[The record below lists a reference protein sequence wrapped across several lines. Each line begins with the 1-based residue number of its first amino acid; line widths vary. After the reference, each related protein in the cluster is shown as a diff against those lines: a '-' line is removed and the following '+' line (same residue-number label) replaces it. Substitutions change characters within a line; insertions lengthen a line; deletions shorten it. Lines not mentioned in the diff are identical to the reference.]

1 MSIEGGGRMNLHA
14 SLSVDARHDKVW
26 ITFKAENRGERRVWL
41 PRALTDD
48 PRPGGRVFDVRVHP
62 GGAPIAYVGAH
73 AARGGAGW
81 FELPPHSAH
90 THTVDIT
97 SDYAFRPGDHTYELR
112 YAGLALADIHHPDAT
127 TALATDPVMFRH
139 VAP

>member
-1 MSIEGGGRMNLHA
+1 MSSERGERMNLHA

-26 ITFKAENRGERRVWL
+26 ITFRAENRGERRVWL
-41 PRALTDD
+41 PRALADD
-48 PRPGGRVFDVRVHP
+48 PRPAGRVFDVRVHP
-62 GGAPIAYVGAH
+62 GGAPVPYVGAH
-73 AARGGAGW
+73 AGRGTDAW

-97 SDYAFRPGDHTYELR
+97 ADYAFWPGDHTYELR
-112 YAGLALADIHHPDAT
+112 YAGLALADIHHPDVT
-127 TALATDPVMFRH
+127 TPLVPEPVMFRH